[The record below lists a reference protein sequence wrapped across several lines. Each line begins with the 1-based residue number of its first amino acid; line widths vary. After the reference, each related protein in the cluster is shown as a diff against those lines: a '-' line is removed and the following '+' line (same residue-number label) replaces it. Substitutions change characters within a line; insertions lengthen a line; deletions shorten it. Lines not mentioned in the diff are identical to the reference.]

1 MQKPLSELASLRPH
15 ELNQLVE
22 RAPVLVTQDGEP
34 HFVAQ
39 SLQAFEHMVRRLRA
53 LEDANKAQHADKPKR
68 HRPLAKV
75 IPLRP

>member
-1 MQKPLSELASLRPH
+1 MQKPLSELASLQPD

-53 LEDANKAQHADKPKR
+53 LEDAVEAQQAGER
-68 HRPLAKV
+68 ERFRPLAKV